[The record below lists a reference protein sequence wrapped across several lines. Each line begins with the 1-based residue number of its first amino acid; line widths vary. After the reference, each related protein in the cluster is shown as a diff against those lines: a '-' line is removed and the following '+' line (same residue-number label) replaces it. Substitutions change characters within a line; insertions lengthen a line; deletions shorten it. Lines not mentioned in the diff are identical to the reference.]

1 MRSAPHISDTAPCSE
16 TPGCSCQKLR
26 SEAGA
31 PDGQPTLP
39 TTLGWSPSSP
49 PPSFPVSDLPTSQPI
64 PVSCPFPIL
73 APHVQEDPTQVGAR
87 PNEAPRWHLGCSD
100 QQGRQT
106 HKRDLTEAWRAQ
118 GEQSEEGVRGRPP
131 SRSGS
136 PEERV
141 PKSRQERDKQG
152 TAPQASGTECAEVQR
167 IRRAWS
173 MGGTRGWEVGAGIR

>member
-106 HKRDLTEAWRAQ
+106 HKRDRQRHGGLR
-118 GEQSEEGVRGRPP
+118 GSRVRRGSEGGPLPGLGVLKNVFLKVG
-131 SRSGS
+131 RSGT
-136 PEERV
+136 
-141 PKSRQERDKQG
+141 SREQPLRPQEQN
-152 TAPQASGTECAEVQR
+152 VQR
-167 IRRAWS
+167 S
-173 MGGTRGWEVGAGIR
+173 RG